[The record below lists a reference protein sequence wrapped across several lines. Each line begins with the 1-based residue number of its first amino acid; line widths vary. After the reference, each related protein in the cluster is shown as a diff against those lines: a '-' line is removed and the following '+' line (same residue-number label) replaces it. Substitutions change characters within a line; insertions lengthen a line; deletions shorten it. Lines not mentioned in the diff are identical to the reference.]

1 MPIFKIRKKH
11 IKRVA
16 PMTTRT
22 FTLKIGFSKQK
33 SLSFFFGFFF
43 FFLTLLQTTTLSAQ
57 ILYCPYCPVNWR
69 DTIEPHAVCK
79 TTVTGYL
86 DTLGTKFISPIVLD
100 DFSTDNCP
108 VIIISASKTRFTCA
122 DVGSQNVILY
132 VRDTAG
138 NRAQCTTRV
147 TIIDT
152 IRPKMLKC
160 PKDTV
165 MTLSAGQCNKVFS
178 FATPTLTDNC
188 SSNLTVT
195 QSGGQTS
202 GTAFPIG
209 ATTVT
214 FSAKDASN
222 NTVTCSFRVTVND
235 IPPTIACKTQ
245 YAPKLSST
253 ATRLVVTPF
262 DVAASI
268 SDNCTPLS
276 NLIVKMR
283 KVGVGT
289 GFPDSSSLSFGC
301 SDTGRIAVEIWA
313 KDQSNLT
320 SRCTTTIY
328 VNDSN
333 NICRPPLAPTIPAL
347 LGQTMTEEG
356 RAISAKIALSS
367 PVMSPMS
374 QNSTTSGAYRFSDL
388 VRNGDYNLTP
398 RRDSDW
404 INGITTFDLAL
415 MSRHILG
422 SDVFTSPYK
431 LVAADVNR
439 DGSIDALDL
448 LITRR
453 VVLRQIDSF
462 PNNRSWRF
470 VPKSYTFP
478 SGIDP
483 ILVTFPTF
491 LAYTNVTDTVFNA
504 DFVAMKTADLNG
516 SATNTP
522 LTNGIE
528 PRSGNTFV
536 LEAQDALLEAG
547 KTYDIIV
554 KTPKLTPEAFQFTL
568 NHDIHSLKIL
578 AIDPLDLYNFSSSN
592 YALFADRGKATVS
605 WNSFDSN
612 AEPMNMFIL
621 KLQATRSIR
630 LSDALHLSSDLTP
643 AEAYSSAGDRMAVD
657 LRFTG
662 GNTKDSDF
670 RLYQNDPNPFNG
682 STRIPFRLPEAS
694 EAKLTVFNETG
705 RILMVQNSHFKK
717 GLNEMTLNFS
727 DTPSV
732 SGVLFYRLDT
742 PTHSATQRMV
752 LLN

>member
-1 MPIFKIRKKH
+1 
-11 IKRVA
+11 
-16 PMTTRT
+16 MTTRT
-22 FTLKIGFSKQK
+22 FTLNFGFQNQKQF
-33 SLSFFFGFFF
+33 SCFIGFFF
-43 FFLTLLQTTTLSAQ
+43 FFLTILQTTTLSAQ

-86 DTLGTKFISPIVLD
+86 DTLGTKYISPIVLD
-100 DFSTDNCP
+100 NFSTDNCP

-122 DVGSQNVILY
+122 DVGTQNVILY

-138 NRAQCTTRV
+138 NRAQCTTAV

-160 PKDTV
+160 PKDTT
-165 MTLSAGQCNKVFS
+165 MTLGANQCNKVFS
-178 FATPTLTDNC
+178 FTTPTITDNC

-195 QSGGQTS
+195 QNTGQISGS
-202 GTAFPIG
+202 AFPIG
-209 ATTVT
+209 TSTVAFT
-214 FSAKDASN
+214 AKDAGN
-222 NTVTCSFRVTVND
+222 NTVTCSFRVIVND

-245 YAPKLSST
+245 FAPKLNSAS
-253 ATRLVVTPF
+253 ARLVVTPF

-268 SDNCTPLS
+268 FDNCTPLS
-276 NLIVKMR
+276 NLTVKMR
-283 KVGVGT
+283 RTGIGT
-289 GFPDSSSLSFGC
+289 GFPDSSSLTFGC

-313 KDQSNLT
+313 KDQSGLT
-320 SRCTTTIY
+320 SSCKTTIY

-333 NICRPPLAPTIPAL
+333 YICRPILAPTIPAL

-367 PVMSPMS
+367 PVMSPMA
-374 QNSTTSGAYRFSDL
+374 QNSAPTGAFIFSSL
-388 VRNGDYNLTP
+388 VRNGDYSLTP

-404 INGITTFDLAL
+404 INGLTTFDIAL
-415 MSRHILG
+415 MSRHLLG
-422 SDVFTSPYK
+422 SEVFTSPYK
-431 LVAADVNR
+431 LIAADVNR

-453 VVLRQIDSF
+453 VVLRQMDSF

-478 SGIDP
+478 IGIDP
-483 ILVTFPTF
+483 VLVAFPNF
-491 LAYTNVTDTVFNA
+491 LTYINVTDTVFNA
-504 DFVAMKTADLNG
+504 DFVALKTGDMNG

-522 LTNGIE
+522 LTNSIE
-528 PRSGNTFV
+528 PCSQNTFV
-536 LEAQDALLEAG
+536 MEADDVLLKAG
-547 KTYDIIV
+547 KVYDIVV
-554 KTPKLTPEAFQFTL
+554 KTPKLIPEAFQFTL
-568 NHDIHSLKIL
+568 NYDINSLKIH

-630 LSDALHLSSDLTP
+630 LSEALHLSSDLTL

-657 LRFTG
+657 FRFT
-662 GNTKDSDF
+662 NDKAQTSDF

-682 STRIPFRLPEAS
+682 STRIQFRLPEAS
-694 EAKLTVFNETG
+694 EAKLTVFDETG
-705 RILMVQNSHFKK
+705 RILQIKNGNFKK
-717 GLNEMTLNFS
+717 GNNEIIINFENNK
-727 DTPSV
+727 SV

>member
-1 MPIFKIRKKH
+1 
-11 IKRVA
+11 
-16 PMTTRT
+16 MTTRT
-22 FTLKIGFSKQK
+22 FTLKIRFLKQK
-33 SLSFFFGFFF
+33 QFPFFIGFFF

-57 ILYCPYCPVNWR
+57 ILYCPYCPVNWK

-86 DTLGTKFISPIVLD
+86 DTLGTKYISPIVLD
-100 DFSTDNCP
+100 NFSTDNCP

-122 DVGSQNVILY
+122 DVGTQNVILY

-138 NRAQCTTRV
+138 NRAQCATRV

-160 PKDTV
+160 LKDTT
-165 MTLSAGQCNKVFS
+165 MSLSAGQCSKIFS
-178 FATPTLTDNC
+178 FATPSLTDNC

-195 QSGGQTS
+195 QSTGQTS

-209 ATTVT
+209 TSTVVFT
-214 FSAKDASN
+214 AQDAGN

-235 IPPTIACKTQ
+235 IPPTVACKAQ
-245 YAPKLSST
+245 YAPKLSSA

-262 DVAASI
+262 DVASSI

-276 NLIVKMR
+276 NLTVKMR
-283 KVGVGT
+283 RVGIGT
-289 GFPDSSSLSFGC
+289 GFPDSSSLTFGC
-301 SDTGRIAVEIWA
+301 SDTARIAVEIWA
-313 KDQSNLT
+313 KDQSSLI
-320 SRCTTTIY
+320 SSCTTTIY

-333 NICRPPLAPTIPAL
+333 SICRPPLAPTIPAL

-356 RAISAKIALSS
+356 RAISAKIAMTS
-367 PVMSPMS
+367 PVMSEMS
-374 QNSTTSGAYRFSDL
+374 QNSTTTGAYTFSDL

-404 INGITTFDLAL
+404 INGITTFDIAL
-415 MSRHILG
+415 MSRHILN
-422 SDVFTSPYK
+422 SQPLTSPYK
-431 LVAADVNR
+431 LIAADVNR

-478 SGIDP
+478 SGIEP
-483 ILVTFPTF
+483 FLVPFPTF
-491 LAYTNVTDTVFNA
+491 LAYINVTDTVFNA
-504 DFVAMKTADLNG
+504 DFIAMKTADLNG
-516 SATNTP
+516 SASNTP
-522 LTNGIE
+522 LTNSIE
-528 PRSGNTFV
+528 PRNGNTFV

-547 KTYDIIV
+547 KTYDIVI

-568 NHDIHSLKIL
+568 NFDIHSLKIL

-630 LSDALHLSSDLTP
+630 LSEALHLSSDLTP

-662 GNTKDSDF
+662 GNTEGSDF
-670 RLYQNDPNPFNG
+670 QLYQNNPNPFNG
-682 STRIPFRLPEAS
+682 STRIQFHLPEAS
-694 EAKLTVFNETG
+694 EAKLTVFDETG
-705 RILMVQNSHFKK
+705 RILTVKNGNFKK
-717 GLNEMTLNFS
+717 GNNEMTLNFEN
-727 DTPSV
+727 TKSV
-732 SGVLFYRLDT
+732 SGVIFYRLDT

>member
-1 MPIFKIRKKH
+1 
-11 IKRVA
+11 
-16 PMTTRT
+16 MTTRT
-22 FTLKIGFSKQK
+22 LTLNKSFLKQK
-33 SLSFFFGFFF
+33 QISFFIGFFF

-86 DTLGTKFISPIVLD
+86 DTLGTKYISPIVLD
-100 DFSTDNCP
+100 NFSTDNCP

-122 DVGSQNVILY
+122 DVGTQNVILY

-138 NRAQCTTRV
+138 NRAQCTTAV
-147 TIIDT
+147 TIMDT

-160 PKDTV
+160 PKDTT
-165 MTLSAGQCNKVFS
+165 MTLGASQCNKVFS

-195 QSGGQTS
+195 QNTGQTS
-202 GTAFPIG
+202 GSAFPIG
-209 ATTVT
+209 TSTVAFT
-214 FSAKDASN
+214 GKDAGN

-235 IPPTIACKTQ
+235 IAPTIACKSQ
-245 YAPKLSST
+245 FAPKLNST
-253 ATRLVVTPF
+253 TSRLVVTPF

-276 NLIVKMR
+276 NLTVKMR
-283 KVGVGT
+283 RTGSGT
-289 GFPDSSSLSFGC
+289 GFPDSSSLTFGC
-301 SDTGRIAVEIWA
+301 GDTGRIAVEIWA
-313 KDQSNLT
+313 KDQSSLI
-320 SRCTTTIY
+320 SKCTTTIY

-333 NICRPPLAPTIPAL
+333 SICRAPTVPAL

-356 RAISAKIALSS
+356 RAISTKIAMTSAA
-367 PVMSPMS
+367 MSPMS
-374 QNSTTSGAYRFSDL
+374 QNSTMTGAYTFSNL
-388 VRNGDYNLTP
+388 VRNGNYNLTP

-404 INGITTFDLAL
+404 INGLTTFDIAL
-415 MSRHILG
+415 MSRHILN
-422 SDVFTSPYK
+422 SQLITSPYK

-453 VVLRQIDSF
+453 VILRQIDSF

-478 SGIDP
+478 SGIEP
-483 ILVTFPTF
+483 FLVTFPDF

-504 DFVAMKTADLNG
+504 DFVALKTGDLNG

-522 LTNGIE
+522 LTNSIE
-528 PRSGNTFV
+528 PRSQNIFV
-536 LEAQDALLEAG
+536 LEAQDALLETG
-547 KTYDIIV
+547 KTYDIII
-554 KTPKLTPEAFQFTL
+554 KTPKLTPSAFQFTL
-568 NHDIHSLKIL
+568 NFDIHSLKFL

-621 KLQATRSIR
+621 KLQATRPIR
-630 LSDALHLSSDLTP
+630 LSEALHLSSDLTP

-657 LRFTG
+657 LRFKGVNTEG
-662 GNTKDSDF
+662 GDF
-670 RLYQNDPNPFNG
+670 RLFQNDPNPFNG
-682 STRIPFRLPEAS
+682 STRIQFRLPEAS
-694 EAKLTVFNETG
+694 DAKLTVFDETG
-705 RILMVQNSHFKK
+705 RILKVQKGNFKK
-717 GLNEMTLNFS
+717 GNNDMTVDFQEYPL
-727 DTPSV
+727 V
-732 SGVLFYRLDT
+732 SGVLLYRLDT

>member
-1 MPIFKIRKKH
+1 
-11 IKRVA
+11 
-16 PMTTRT
+16 MTTRT
-22 FTLKIGFSKQK
+22 FTLNLGFQNQRQFSC
-33 SLSFFFGFFF
+33 FIGFFF

-57 ILYCPYCPVNWR
+57 ILYCPYCPVNWK

-86 DTLGTKFISPIVLD
+86 DTAGRKFISPIVLD
-100 DFSTDNCP
+100 NFSTDNCP
-108 VIIISASKTRFTCA
+108 VIIISASKTSYTCA
-122 DVGSQNVILY
+122 DIGTQNVILY

-138 NRAQCTTRV
+138 NRAQCTTAV

-160 PKDTV
+160 PKDT
-165 MTLSAGQCNKVFS
+165 TLTLGAGQCNKVFS
-178 FATPTLTDNC
+178 FTTPTITDNC

-195 QSGGQTS
+195 QSTGLTS

-209 ATTVT
+209 TSTVAFT
-214 FSAKDASN
+214 AKDAGN
-222 NTVTCSFRVTVND
+222 NTVTCSFRVIVND
-235 IPPTIACKTQ
+235 IPPTVACKTQ
-245 YAPKLSST
+245 FAPKLNSANS
-253 ATRLVVTPF
+253 RLVVTPF

-276 NLIVKMR
+276 NLTVKMR
-283 KVGVGT
+283 KVGLGT
-289 GFPDSSSLSFGC
+289 GFPDSSSLSFSC
-301 SDTGRIAVEIWA
+301 SDTGRIAIEIWA
-313 KDQSNLT
+313 KDQSGLI
-320 SRCTTTIY
+320 SSCTTTIY

-333 NICRPPLAPTIPAL
+333 FICRPILAPRIPAL

-356 RAISAKIALSS
+356 RAISAKIDMSS
-367 PVMSPMS
+367 PAMSPMS
-374 QNSTTSGAYRFSDL
+374 QNSTTTGFYTFSNL
-388 VRNGDYNLTP
+388 VRNGDYNVTP
-398 RRDSDW
+398 RRYNDW
-404 INGITTFDLAL
+404 INGITTFDIAL
-415 MSRHILG
+415 MSRHILN
-422 SDVFTSPYK
+422 SQPLTSPYK
-431 LVAADVNR
+431 LIAADVNR

-462 PNNRSWRF
+462 PNNHSWRF

-478 SGIDP
+478 SGIEP
-483 ILVTFPTF
+483 ILVTFPDF
-491 LAYTNVTDTVFNA
+491 LTYTNVTDTVFNA
-504 DFVAMKTADLNG
+504 DFVAMKTGDMNG

-522 LTNGIE
+522 LTNSIE
-528 PRSGNTFV
+528 PRGQNIFV
-536 LEAQDALLEAG
+536 LEADDELLEAG
-547 KTYDIIV
+547 KTYDIVV
-554 KTPKLTPEAFQFTL
+554 KTAKLTPEAFQFTL
-568 NHDIHSLKIL
+568 NYDIHSLKIL

-592 YALFADRGKATVS
+592 YALFADRGKATIS

-630 LSDALHLSSDLTP
+630 LSAALHLSSDLTP

-662 GNTKDSDF
+662 KNTEGGDF

-682 STRIPFRLPEAS
+682 STRIQFRLPADS
-694 EAKLTVFNETG
+694 EAKLTVFDETG
-705 RILMVQNSHFKK
+705 RILKIQNGNYKK
-717 GLNEMTLNFS
+717 GNNEMILDIK
-727 DTPSV
+727 DTAPL
-732 SGVLFYRLDT
+732 SGVLLYRLDT

>member
-1 MPIFKIRKKH
+1 
-11 IKRVA
+11 
-16 PMTTRT
+16 MTTRT
-22 FTLKIGFSKQK
+22 FTLIFGFQNRKHFSC
-33 SLSFFFGFFF
+33 FIGFFF

-86 DTLGTKFISPIVLD
+86 DTLGTKYISPIVLD
-100 DFSTDNCP
+100 NFSTDNCP

-122 DVGSQNVILY
+122 DVGTQNVILY

-138 NRAQCTTRV
+138 NRAQCTTAV

-160 PKDTV
+160 PKDTT
-165 MTLSAGQCNKVFS
+165 MTLAASQCNKIFS

-195 QSGGQTS
+195 QSTGQTS
-202 GTAFPIG
+202 GSAFPIG
-209 ATTVT
+209 TSTVAFT
-214 FSAKDASN
+214 AKDAGN

-235 IPPTIACKTQ
+235 IPPTVACKTQ
-245 YAPKLSST
+245 FAPKLNSA
-253 ATRLVVTPF
+253 ATRLIVTPF
-262 DVAASI
+262 DVAAAI

-276 NLIVKMR
+276 NLTVKMR
-283 KVGVGT
+283 KVGLGT

-313 KDQSNLT
+313 KDQSGLT
-320 SRCTTTIY
+320 SSCTTTIY

-333 NICRPPLAPTIPAL
+333 FICRPIIAPAVPAL

-356 RAISAKIALSS
+356 RAISAKIAMSS
-367 PVMSPMS
+367 PAMAPMS
-374 QNSTTSGAYRFSDL
+374 QNSTTSGAYLFSDL
-388 VRNGDYNLTP
+388 VRNSDYNLTP

-404 INGITTFDLAL
+404 LNGVTTFDVAL
-415 MSRHILG
+415 MSRHVLNSQLI
-422 SDVFTSPYK
+422 TSPYK

-439 DGSIDALDL
+439 DGSIDALDM

-453 VVLRQIDSF
+453 VVLRQFDSF

-483 ILVTFPTF
+483 VLVTFPNF
-491 LAYTNVTDTVFNA
+491 LTYINVTDTVFNA
-504 DFVAMKTADLNG
+504 DFVAMKTGDLNG

-522 LTNGIE
+522 LPSSIE
-528 PRSGNTFV
+528 PRSLNTFV
-536 LEAQDALLEAG
+536 LEAEDVLLEAG
-547 KTYDIIV
+547 KTYDIVV

-568 NHDIHSLKIL
+568 NYDIHSLKFH

-592 YALFADRGKATVS
+592 YALFADRGKATMS

-630 LSDALHLSSDLTP
+630 LSEALHLSSDLTP

-662 GNTKDSDF
+662 KNTEGGDF
-670 RLYQNDPNPFNG
+670 RLYQNNPNPFNG
-682 STRIPFRLPEAS
+682 STRIQFRLPEAS
-694 EAKLTVFNETG
+694 EAKLTVFDETG
-705 RILMVQNSHFKK
+705 RILKVQNGNFKK
-717 GLNEMTLNFS
+717 GNNEMMINF
-727 DTPSV
+727 DNNKAV
-732 SGVLFYRLDT
+732 SGVLFYRLET

>member
-1 MPIFKIRKKH
+1 M
-11 IKRVA
+11 
-16 PMTTRT
+16 MSRT
-22 FTLKIGFSKQK
+22 FTQHNCRKH
-33 SLSFFFGFFF
+33 FFLLIFTV
-43 FFLTLLQTTTLSAQ
+43 LTLLQTTTLSAQ
-57 ILYCPYCPVNWR
+57 ILYCPYCPVNWK

-79 TTVTGYL
+79 TAVTGYL
-86 DTLGTKFISPIVLD
+86 DTVGRKFISPLVLD
-100 DFSTDNCP
+100 NFSTDNCP
-108 VIIISASKTRFTCA
+108 VIILSASKTNYTCA
-122 DVGSQNVILY
+122 DIGTQNVILY
-132 VRDTAG
+132 IRDTAG
-138 NRAQCTTRV
+138 NRAQCTTAV

-160 PKDTV
+160 PKDTT
-165 MTLSAGQCNKVFS
+165 MMLGATQCTKTFS
-178 FATPTLTDNC
+178 FAMPTLTDNC

-195 QSGGQTS
+195 QSTGQAS
-202 GTAFPIG
+202 GSAFPIG
-209 ATTVT
+209 TSTVAFT
-214 FSAKDASN
+214 AKDAGN

-235 IPPTIACKTQ
+235 IPPSVACKTQ
-245 YAPKLSST
+245 FAPKLVS
-253 ATRLVVTPF
+253 ATSRLVVTPF
-262 DVAASI
+262 NVAASI
-268 SDNCTPLS
+268 TDNCTPLS
-276 NLIVKMR
+276 NLTVKMR
-283 KVGVGT
+283 RTGVGT
-289 GFPDSSSLSFGC
+289 GFPDSSSLTFGC

-313 KDQSNLT
+313 KDQSNLIN
-320 SRCTTTIY
+320 SCTTTIY

-333 NICRPPLAPTIPAL
+333 NICRPVLTPPIPAL

-356 RAISAKIALSS
+356 RAISAKIAMSS

-374 QNSTTSGAYRFSDL
+374 QNSTPTGTYIFSNL

-404 INGITTFDLAL
+404 INGITTFDVAL
-415 MSRHILG
+415 MSGHILG
-422 SDVFTSPYK
+422 SQLFTSPYK
-431 LVAADVNR
+431 LIAADVNR

-453 VVLRQIDSF
+453 VVLRQMDSF

-483 ILVTFPTF
+483 ILVTFPEF
-491 LAYTNVTDTVFNA
+491 LTYINVTDTVFNA
-504 DFVAMKTADLNG
+504 DFVAMKTGDLNG

-522 LTNGIE
+522 LTNSIE
-528 PRSGNTFV
+528 PRSQNTFV
-536 LEAQDALLEAG
+536 LEAEDVLLEAG
-547 KTYDIIV
+547 KTYDIVV
-554 KTPKLTPEAFQFTL
+554 KTPTLTPAAFQFTL
-568 NHDIHSLKIL
+568 NFDIHSLKFH

-592 YALFADRGKATVS
+592 YALFADRGKATIS

-621 KLQATRSIR
+621 KLQATRPIR
-630 LSDALHLSSDLTP
+630 LSEALHLSSDLTP

-662 GNTKDSDF
+662 KNTEGGDF

-682 STRIPFRLPEAS
+682 STRIQFRLPEAS
-694 EAKLTVFNETG
+694 EAKLTVFDEIG
-705 RILMVQNSHFKK
+705 RILKIQNGTFKK
-717 GLNEMTLNFS
+717 GNNEIIINF
-727 DTPSV
+727 DNNKAV

-742 PTHSATQRMV
+742 PKHSATQRMV